1 MVGLTEIPALALSSE
16 SNTMLLGHSD
26 CFRDV
31 HVTQAGPMIVLPGN
45 VTVAI
50 RREALSAGVNKLV
63 ECNLE
68 LLVAMFVQPMTNRE
82 SLPYLGMKPTQESKI
97 EGEANL

>member
-1 MVGLTEIPALALSSE
+1 
-16 SNTMLLGHSD
+16 MLLGHSD

-45 VTVAI
+45 VTAAI
-50 RREALSAGVNKLV
+50 RKEALSAGVNKLV

-68 LLVAMFVQPMTNRE
+68 LLVAMFVQLVTDRE
-82 SLPYLGMKPTQESKI
+82 SLPYLGMKPIQESKI
-97 EGEANL
+97 EGEANLSQH